1 MSRGGRGGGGR
12 GGRTNDILS
21 GRGERDISNG
31 VGGRDIPSSGD
42 GHTLSNTGKEQDKFS
57 GDDYDEHDKFNGGGR
72 HGNHGGGPGVSGLK
86 AYESVN
92 PQKESLHLRVKFSE
106 RQRIGGSASHHQK
119 GLPGSLHPPRL
130 PCASSGAQQAAL
142 PAGCIR

>member
-72 HGNHGGGPGVSGLK
+72 HGNHGGGPARRLGMHKRLGGDPARTTDPRGPRGYST
-86 AYESVN
+86 
-92 PQKESLHLRVKFSE
+92 PFS
-106 RQRIGGSASHHQK
+106 IIPSNK
-119 GLPGSLHPPRL
+119 
-130 PCASSGAQQAAL
+130 
-142 PAGCIR
+142 

>member
-72 HGNHGGGPGVSGLK
+72 HGNHGGGPVLFPVPLEG
-86 AYESVN
+86 
-92 PQKESLHLRVKFSE
+92 SE
-106 RQRIGGSASHHQK
+106 RVAVWCLVAYNG
-119 GLPGSLHPPRL
+119 
-130 PCASSGAQQAAL
+130 
-142 PAGCIR
+142 